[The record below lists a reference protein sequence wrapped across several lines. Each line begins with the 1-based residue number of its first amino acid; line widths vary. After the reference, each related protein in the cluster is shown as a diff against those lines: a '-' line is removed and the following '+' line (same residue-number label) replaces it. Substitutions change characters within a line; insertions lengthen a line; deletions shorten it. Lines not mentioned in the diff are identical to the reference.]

1 MSYFKIGGKEWDVL
15 VVEASESFEILYSSN
30 TGRTIARGAPMTLD
44 PLGTFFGHKV
54 TVARKRG
61 REKQFDDLLDF
72 VSIPRYSGIDV
83 ELVHNQKTIKYK
95 AYISKGERNLKRID
109 VVDKKVYWDTLT
121 LNIVPIE
128 AQVLPV

>member
-61 REKQFDDLLDF
+61 REKQFDDLLDY

>member
-1 MSYFKIGGKEWDVL
+1 MSYFKIGGEEWDVL

-61 REKQFDDLLDF
+61 REKQFDALLDY

-109 VVDKKVYWDTLT
+109 VAGEKVYWDTLT